1 MDADRIHRPYA
12 YAVSHLVIV
21 RRTIIRRIVLPGDAL
36 HLVHRHAHV
45 VRRDARH
52 RRREAMRLP
61 AANPRAA
68 APARWASAGAGAR
81 RNRESLRQCR

>member
-52 RRREAMRLP
+52 RRREAH
-61 AANPRAA
+61 AV
-68 APARWASAGAGAR
+68 AR
-81 RNRESLRQCR
+81 REPENRRACEMGFGGRRRSAQS